1 MNKETLKAIIET
13 KFIKENPQ
21 LRREVED
28 EMKFGNI
35 MQQEAES
42 KVARK
47 HNLHT
52 SMRASSV
59 TGSKWNSAT
68 GKGRWIKMLKK
79 DKGEE
84 IYITWLSPE
93 KIMGWV
99 DGHGPYTDTSIRAY
113 MRENSENR
121 YIETISNTHEKKM
134 AGAVTTGSAP
144 SLFNRRYGKKKKDD
158 DDE

>member
-1 MNKETLKAIIET
+1 MNKKTLKAIIET

-52 SMRASSV
+52 STNRTAV
-59 TGSKWNSAT
+59 THDKWNAARDA
-68 GKGRWIKMLKK
+68 GRWIKMLKK
-79 DKGEE
+79 DKEE
-84 IYITWLSPE
+84 
-93 KIMGWV
+93 
-99 DGHGPYTDTSIRAY
+99 
-113 MRENSENR
+113 
-121 YIETISNTHEKKM
+121 KM
-134 AGAVTTGSAP
+134 AGAVTSTTAGLETKP
-144 SLFNRRYGKKKKDD
+144 RYRRRRRKEEE
-158 DDE
+158 DDELE